1 MDFLGYPSNL
11 KKISNF
17 FLSIAP
23 WHRWRG
29 GDRQRVVCGPHA
41 VRQEGSAL
49 RPQKQEGET
58 QVVHGRRQGMPTSTN
73 LFLVCKTG
81 FFSPIFEHHEQMD
94 MTDP

>member
-1 MDFLGYPSNL
+1 MKEHEKLCQKPVSKVTLHFVWGHLTR
-11 KKISNF
+11 K
-17 FLSIAP
+17 
-23 WHRWRG
+23 
-29 GDRQRVVCGPHA
+29 QTVVCGPLE

-49 RPQKQEGET
+49 QPQEQEGET
-58 QVVHGRRQGMPTSTN
+58 KVVHGRRQGMPTSTN